1 MTLFIVCLLSLA
13 LLLQAMRSLSG
24 VRLMLAGVL
33 CLGLL
38 WPLTKF
44 VLKGEATHYA
54 VKTVMQQIVPPH
66 EEEKKPAK
74 EEKDTKDSLGCRL
87 WNHMDRQKKHGLV
100 RDSIRAACQTEGETE

>member
-24 VRLMLAGVL
+24 MRLVLAAVL

-38 WPLTKF
+38 WPLTKV

-54 VKTVMQQIVPPH
+54 VKTVTQQVLPQQ
-66 EEEKKPAK
+66 EENKKPAT
-74 EEKDTKDSLGCRL
+74 EVKDTKDSLGCRL
-87 WNHMDRQKKHGLV
+87 WNLVDRHQKHGLV
-100 RDSIRAACQTEGETE
+100 RDSIRAACNKEEEE